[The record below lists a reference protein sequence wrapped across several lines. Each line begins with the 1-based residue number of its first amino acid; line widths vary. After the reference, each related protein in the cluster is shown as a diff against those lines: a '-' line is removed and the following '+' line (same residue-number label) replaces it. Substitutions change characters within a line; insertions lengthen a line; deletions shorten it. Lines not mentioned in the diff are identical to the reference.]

1 LQEVARRFKE
11 TVEWR
16 VSEEGRAALEA
27 EIKALQA
34 AIAAAK
40 AANQAVADTHDY
52 REAETRDLFI
62 DLLFREAGFD
72 PKAPDTTEVE
82 VTGMPN
88 VPGVGYVDYVL
99 TMASRWRWSKLSVH
113 GRTHAPA
120 SNKRSSMPTASRR
133 NTGSGQPSSTAT
145 ATITGFGTIHGTR
158 LGRSRASSRRT
169 SWR

>member
-72 PKAPDTTEVE
+72 PKAPDTTEARAAGVQPP
-82 VTGMPN
+82 T
-88 VPGVGYVDYVL
+88 PGADC
-99 TMASRWRWSKLSVH
+99 R
-113 GRTHAPA
+113 
-120 SNKRSSMPTASRR
+120 
-133 NTGSGQPSSTAT
+133 
-145 ATITGFGTIHGTR
+145 
-158 LGRSRASSRRT
+158 
-169 SWR
+169 